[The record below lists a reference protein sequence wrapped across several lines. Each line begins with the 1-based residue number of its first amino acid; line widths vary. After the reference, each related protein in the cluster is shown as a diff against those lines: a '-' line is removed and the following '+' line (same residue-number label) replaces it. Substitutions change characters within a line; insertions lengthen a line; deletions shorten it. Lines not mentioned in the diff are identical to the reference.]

1 MDDSRSGSDL
11 TEGTIWKKYLMF
23 FFPILFGL
31 LFQQLYNTADAII
44 VGKFVGTDALA
55 AVGGSSTQIIN
66 LVIGFF
72 TGLASGATVI
82 ISQYY
87 GAKNSEQVSL
97 SVHTIITFCLIVGII
112 LTVLGVILAPWMLR
126 IVKNPEDIMDLST
139 RYLKIYFA
147 GALPMLLFNIGS
159 GVLRAVGDS
168 KRPLYFLMICCFM
181 NIFLDILFVAVLK
194 LGVDGAG
201 WATVLSQ
208 TTSAILVTLSLCKTD
223 GPHRLNLLK
232 LKIDGYSLRDM
243 LWVGIPAGV
252 QSAMYSL
259 SNLIVQT
266 AVNGLGTA
274 VIAAWSAVGKLDG
287 VYWVTSNAMGAAVC
301 GFVGQC
307 FGARKYDRMKQ
318 SVKIAMKIAIGTTLV
333 LAGVLL
339 SLARPGLSII
349 SNDPEVIDYSVEMLW
364 YFAPFYIVWTF
375 IEVISNT
382 LRGVGDSLRPTVIIM
397 LFVCVLRI
405 IWVYFVVPG
414 WNTVMGI
421 SMCYPVTWT
430 VTAIV
435 LIIYYLKSDWL
446 KRSTGGKEIENLI

>member
-1 MDDSRSGSDL
+1 MENRTVTSDL
-11 TEGTIWKKYLMF
+11 TEGVIWKKYLLF

-82 ISQYY
+82 ISQYF
-87 GAKNSEQVSL
+87 GAKNHEQVSL
-97 SVHTIITFCLIVGII
+97 SVHTIITFCIIV
-112 LTVLGVILAPWMLR
+112 GVILTILGYLLTPWMLR
-126 IVKNPEDIMDLST
+126 IVKNPEDIMDISIQ
-139 RYLKIYFA
+139 YLKIYFI
-147 GALPMLLFNIGS
+147 GALPMLIFNIGS
-159 GVLRAVGDS
+159 GILRAVGDS
-168 KRPLYFLMICCFM
+168 RRPLYFLMVCCFF
-181 NIFLDILFVAVLK
+181 NIFLDIILVAVFK
-194 LGVDGAG
+194 LGVAGAG
-201 WATVLSQ
+201 CATVISQ
-208 TTSAILVTLSLCKTD
+208 TISAILVTLSLCKTD
-223 GPHRLNLLK
+223 GPHKLDFLK
-232 LKIDGYSLRDM
+232 LKIDFYSLRDM

-266 AVNGLGTA
+266 AVNDLGTS

-287 VYWVTSNAMGAAVC
+287 VYWVTSNAMGAAIC

-318 SVKIAMKIAIGTTLV
+318 SVKVSMKIAIGSTLT
-333 LAGVLL
+333 LAVVLL

-349 SNDPEVIDYSVEMLW
+349 SNDPVVIDYSVEMLW

-375 IEVISNT
+375 IEIISNT
-382 LRGVGDSLRPTVIIM
+382 LRGVGDSLRPTLIIM
-397 LFVCVLRI
+397 FFVCVIRI
-405 IWVYFVVPG
+405 FWVYFVVPS
-414 WNTVMGI
+414 WDTVMGI
-421 SMCYPVTWT
+421 SMAYPVTWT
-430 VTAIV
+430 ITAIV

-446 KRSTGGKEIENLI
+446 KRSTGGKELENLI